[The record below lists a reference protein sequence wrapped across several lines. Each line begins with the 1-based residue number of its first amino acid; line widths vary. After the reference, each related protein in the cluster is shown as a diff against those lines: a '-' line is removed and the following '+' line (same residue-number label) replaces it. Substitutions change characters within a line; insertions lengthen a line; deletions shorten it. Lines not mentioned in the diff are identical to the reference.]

1 LFIIAIE
8 SYFLGIKEKKMERLI
23 FDGSTEYDDS
33 VLYTFVSESLDDA
46 EDIFYELYG
55 EDIRDVAKEYMMS
68 DRDTLYGLSVSL
80 EVNKET
86 NEVEYKTVSLGI
98 ESDADL
104 TEYEVADIELDDEI
118 VELLLS
124 KVKD

>member
-1 LFIIAIE
+1 
-8 SYFLGIKEKKMERLI
+8 MERLI
-23 FDGSTEYDDS
+23 YDGSTEYDDS

-46 EDIFYELYG
+46 EDIFYDLYG

-80 EVNKET
+80 EVNKES